1 MKRNYIVTLVL
12 MLLMGFAHQTYG
24 QLNLSG
30 EVRPRL
36 ESQNGYR
43 ALKNDGDKAN
53 TFISQRTRINLD
65 YKMES
70 LIFKVSFQDIRVW
83 GTTPQLNNSDAYLAL
98 HEAWGEM
105 KFTNEFSLKLGRQE
119 LVYDDHR
126 IFGSVGWAQQARSH
140 DLGLFKYEK
149 DFKLHIGIAYNQDK
163 APGFA
168 DYKKYYKAMQFA
180 WFHKEISNINVS
192 VLALNN
198 GLQAL
203 NTTTGLLTDEVRY
216 SQTLGTFLKS
226 NVSGIALNGSFYY
239 QMGKDRS
246 DKSISAY
253 NFALNASYNLNE
265 GFTLKAGLELLSGS
279 ESKESILGDVK
290 SKSADTNNSFSPLYG
305 TNHKFNGF
313 MDYFYVGNHSNI
325 IGLND
330 FNVGAAWKSG
340 KWKAGATVHYFMS
353 NANLYDK
360 NDELQDSGLGTE
372 IDLALGYKFN
382 NWINFSAGYSQ
393 MFATSSM
400 EIIKGGDKDVTNN
413 WAYLMIT
420 LKPKFLDT
428 SK

>member
-1 MKRNYIVTLVL
+1 MKNNYLATLVL
-12 MLLMGFAHQTYG
+12 LLLIGFAQQTYG

-30 EVRPRL
+30 EVRPRP
-36 ESQNGYR
+36 EYQNGYKKLR
-43 ALKNDGDKAN
+43 NDGDVSN

-70 LIFKVSFQDIRVW
+70 LIFKVTFQDIRTW

-98 HEAWGEM
+98 HEAWGQVN
-105 KFTNEFSLKLGRQE
+105 FTNEFSLKLGRQE

-149 DFKLHIGIAYNQDK
+149 DFKLHVGIAYNQDK

-168 DYKKYYKAMQFA
+168 DYSKYYKAMQFA
-180 WFHKEISNINVS
+180 WFHKDFSNISMS

-203 NTTTGLLTDEVRY
+203 DATTNLLTNEIKY
-216 SQTLGTFLKS
+216 SQTLGTFLKG
-226 NVSGIALNGSFYY
+226 NVSGFALNGSFYY

-246 DKSISAY
+246 DKSLSAY
-253 NFALNASYNLNE
+253 NVALNASFNLNE
-265 GFTLKAGLELLSGS
+265 AFTLKAGFEMLSGTDYDANVD
-279 ESKESILGDVK
+279 K
-290 SKSADTNNSFSPLYG
+290 NNSFSPFYG

-313 MDYFYVGNHSNI
+313 MDYFYVGSHMNNV
-325 IGLND
+325 GLND
-330 FNVGAAWKSG
+330 FNAGVVWTSG
-340 KWKAGATVHYFMS
+340 KWKAGATAHYFMS
-353 NANLYDK
+353 NAKQLDPNTG
-360 NDELQDSGLGTE
+360 EAASSGLGTE
-372 IDLALGYKFN
+372 LDLNFGYKFN
-382 NWINFSAGYSQ
+382 DWINLSAGYSQ

-400 EIIKGGDKDVTNN
+400 EILKGGDKDVTNN